1 MFNVPLQQALSNV
14 NLAIT
19 VIGGRYGDIAAYNL
33 CTIDRMPDS
42 ANILTKRVTRY
53 LEGLNGTVE
62 NVAWND
68 TTLTLEV
75 YLHTSAFTV
84 GMYTNHQNHEHV
96 VDYICQG
103 LVETIMHHKMVYPR
117 SDKYWRTLLG
127 ISDTGAALV
136 FTNINM
142 LRSQQA
148 VALAGKADHWL
159 LLSEMAIDPA
169 LVHDHFVNCCP
180 TKLTRQVA
188 YLHGNKLHP
197 DDVVHGLAL
206 NDLNRILRDQGG
218 HAVTVSADGFTLSY

>member
-1 MFNVPLQQALSNV
+1 MFNATLQQALANT

-19 VIGGRYGDIAAYNL
+19 VIGGRYGDVAAYNL
-33 CTIDRMPDS
+33 CTMDRMPDS
-42 ANILTKRVTRY
+42 ANALTKRVAGY

-62 NVAWND
+62 KVAWND
-68 TTLTLEV
+68 TTYTLEI
-75 YLHTSAFTV
+75 YLHASAFTV
-84 GMYTNHQNHEHV
+84 GMYAKHENHKHV

-117 SDKYWRTLLG
+117 SDEYWRSLLG
-127 ISDTGAALV
+127 ISDIGPALV
-136 FTNINM
+136 FANINM
-142 LRSQQA
+142 LRSQPA

-159 LLSEMAIDPA
+159 LLSEMSIDPA

-180 TKLTRQVA
+180 TKLTRQVV
-188 YLHGNKLHP
+188 YLHGNRLYP
-197 DDVVHGLAL
+197 GDVAFGLPL

>member
-1 MFNVPLQQALSNV
+1 MFDSTLQQALANV

-19 VIGGRYGDIAAYNL
+19 VIGGRYGDLAAYNL
-33 CTIDRMPDS
+33 CTIDKMPDS
-42 ANILTKRVTRY
+42 ANALTKRVGRY

-62 NVAWND
+62 KVAWND
-68 TTLTLEV
+68 TTYTLEV

-84 GMYTNHQNHEHV
+84 GAYTNHQNHKFV
-96 VDYICQG
+96 IDYICQG

-117 SDKYWRTLLG
+117 SDAYWCSFLG
-127 ISDTGAALV
+127 ISGTGADLV
-136 FTNINM
+136 FANVNM

-148 VALAGKADHWL
+148 IALAGKADHWL
-159 LLSEMAIDPA
+159 LLSEMAIEPA

-188 YLHGNKLHP
+188 YLHGNRLQP

-206 NDLNRILRDQGG
+206 SDLNRILRDQGG
-218 HAVTVSADGFTLSY
+218 HAVTVSDDGFTLTY